1 MGCSPTKI
9 HSNTYIIGPVSQ
21 NVNTVK
27 DLKITEGMLVQE
39 NKGNPFENYDQV
51 KVLGEGTFG
60 KVFLAKNKIS
70 NVLRA
75 IKQIQKDK
83 AEMGEEEEFQN

>member
-9 HSNTYIIGPVSQ
+9 NTNTFILGQVAQ
-21 NVNTVK
+21 NVSTIK

-60 KVFLAKNKIS
+60 KVFLGKNKIS
-70 NVLRA
+70 HVLLSYY
-75 IKQIQKDK
+75 
-83 AEMGEEEEFQN
+83 F